1 LDAAHGQKYVEPQ
14 NFLQALWNEAGPVVG
29 SMKIMLELMTTEF
42 EGKVAGLMVD
52 LTNMPQI
59 LIDFSLKRQERIQ
72 KMQLPS

>member
-1 LDAAHGQKYVEPQ
+1 M
-14 NFLQALWNEAGPVVG
+14 QALWNEAGPVVG